1 MQKADNLNDRV
12 GSGSEGRSIRNAKPK
27 FTSVSHQQLLKEVGG
42 EPLVGSGFENE
53 EPETGFAQARKE
65 N

>member
-12 GSGSEGRSIRNAKPK
+12 GSGSEGSSIKNADP
-27 FTSVSHQQLLKEVGG
+27 TLISVSHQQLLAEVGG

-53 EPETGFAQARKE
+53 EPETGFAQAGKE
-65 N
+65 S